1 MRWRLVGDASA
12 RSDVEFIGSVGWS
25 AGFDFEIGCGAN
37 HRGIIA
43 GKLGSGEEEG
53 FFV

>member
-1 MRWRLVGDASA
+1 MRWRLVGDVSA
-12 RSDVEFIGSVGWS
+12 RSDIEFIGVGGLS

-43 GKLGSGEEEG
+43 GKLGSREEEG